1 MGGMVFLPLRQT
13 VLAGNLFKWDDNIL
27 AVLPVLIAHENA
39 QTRLARPGQERIA
52 TLAGVSKSTVSHS
65 VNELEGGG
73 WLRKVIVPIAGGR
86 TRFEYRMA
94 YARYESGDTSG
105 RWIVVH
111 DYIILR
117 GIWAAMAPSTR
128 RLYLVLLSLS
138 WAGEAAGY
146 TEDNVS
152 DWMAETPLEENGRF
166 VDASRLD
173 PAYLREL
180 AYIGPRT
187 FARAWGWLTDNEL
200 VRPSEES
207 AVVDVDFYRE
217 GVVLPFDPDR
227 YAPVVM
233 KRLEESKQTAA
244 RTTPG
249 ARRLITRSC
258 KVNGHSQAQ
267 KRTRPATSRTSTP
280 GKSDTR
286 EPEPVLEP

>member
-1 MGGMVFLPLRQT
+1 MVFLPLRQT
-13 VLAGNLFKWDDNIL
+13 VLAGNLFKWDDSIL

-65 VNELEGGG
+65 VNELEAGG
-73 WLRKVIVPIAGGR
+73 WLRKTIIPIPGGR
-86 TRFEYRMA
+86 TRFEYRMG
-94 YARYESGDTSG
+94 YARYEPGDTSG
-105 RWIVVH
+105 KWVVVS

-152 DWMAETPLEENGRF
+152 DWMTETPLEENGRF
-166 VDASRLD
+166 VDAGRLD
-173 PAYLREL
+173 PEYLRDL
-180 AYIGPRT
+180 SNLGPRT
-187 FARAWGWLTDNEL
+187 FSRAWDWFIQNEI
-200 VRPSEES
+200 VRASEEH
-207 AVVDVDFYRE
+207 AIELEAENYRD
-217 GVVLPFDPDR
+217 GIVLPFDPDR
-227 YAPVVM
+227 YAPAVM
-233 KRLEESKQTAA
+233 TRLEESRQKAA

-258 KVNGHSQAQ
+258 KVNGHSQAK
-267 KRTRPATSRTSTP
+267 KRTRPATSRTTVP
-280 GKSDTR
+280 GKTDTR
-286 EPEPVLEP
+286 EPEPVFEP